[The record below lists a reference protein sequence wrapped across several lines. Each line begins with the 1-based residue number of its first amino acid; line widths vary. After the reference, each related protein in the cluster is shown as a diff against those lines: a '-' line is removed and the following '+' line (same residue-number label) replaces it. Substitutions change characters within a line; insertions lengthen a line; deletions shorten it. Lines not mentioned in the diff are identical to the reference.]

1 MAVVIFLLVLA
12 VFVSLI
18 VLAVAL
24 LMPAVSEAVE
34 RVRIERE
41 AAEASWKIHQGATAA
56 FGQMLKAAREAE
68 AQEPTP

>member
-1 MAVVIFLLVLA
+1 MAVVIFLICLA
-12 VFVSLI
+12 VFIGLI

-34 RVRIERE
+34 RVRVERE
-41 AAEASWKIHQGATAA
+41 AAEASWRIHQRATAA

-68 AQEPTP
+68 DPEPKP